1 MSKPLFYENFHTW
14 LAKKESRTADVLGL
28 LVIALTGGFAVY
40 ACLVFTDWWQS
51 YLALMIF
58 YAGFNIALFSG
69 IKPAP
74 WEGSIVFAFFL
85 AVALIYI
92 FLFAVLYQRHCLLD
106 IPTTCGAYS
115 VLQSPLK
122 EDYLYAST
130 VVFTTLGFG
139 DILPKAGAGRI
150 VVATQALVG
159 MTYSATAILIILGR
173 AGWYSARGE
182 SAAQPILIDREHA
195 QVQTDR
201 FAHTSK
207 ALEDMSTLLSALS
220 TKVDTVNNQLV
231 SLKRY
236 ALWASFALIV
246 LSFFAGM
253 ALGHKF

>member
-1 MSKPLFYENFHTW
+1 ML

-40 ACLVFTDWWQS
+40 ACLEFTAWWQS

-58 YAGFNIALFSG
+58 YACFNIALFSG

-106 IPTTCGAYS
+106 IPTTCATYS
-115 VLQSPLK
+115 VLQSPFNG
-122 EDYLYAST
+122 DYLYAST

-139 DILPKAGAGRI
+139 DIVPKPGAGRI
-150 VVATQALVG
+150 VVATQALIG

-173 AGWYSARGE
+173 SGWYSTTGE
-182 SAAQPILIDREHA
+182 SAAQPILIEGEDA
-195 QVQTDR
+195 QVQRDR
-201 FAHTSK
+201 FVQTSK
-207 ALEDMSTLLSALS
+207 TLEDMSTLLSTLS
-220 TKVDTVNNQLV
+220 TKVDTVNHQLV

-236 ALWASFALIV
+236 ALWASLALIV
-246 LSFFAGM
+246 LSFFAGV